1 MYLCLNF
8 VVILPK
14 NLREGEI
21 VLIKMRKYL
30 WPMLLC
36 LLLTFSCTGKKADT
50 EMEMDVPADSVADS
64 SLVAVEDTLERLITE
79 TPMPRAADAYFDDF
93 VFNFTANKRLQFER
107 IVFPLRVTEADGKM
121 KMTEKSQWKM
131 EHLFMRQGYYTL
143 LFDDDAQMSHMKDTA
158 VNEAV
163 VEKIMLRKNQV
174 KNYFFHRVRGAWMMY
189 EVRTVSMEENVN
201 ASFLSFYKRF
211 TTDSVFQV
219 QSINETVQF
228 VGPDPDDDFNMMEG
242 VITPDTWEAFAPQL
256 PEKVLYNIVYGK
268 HEAEGNK
275 KIFLMRGVANGLE
288 VELRF
293 KKVGGKWLLMKMTT

>member
-1 MYLCLNF
+1 
-8 VVILPK
+8 
-14 NLREGEI
+14 
-21 VLIKMRKYL
+21 MRKIL
-30 WPMLLC
+30 WPTLAVV
-36 LLLTFSCTGKKADT
+36 LLTYSCTGKQTSTVD
-50 EMEMDVPADSVADS
+50 EVSPDSVADS
-64 SLVAVEDTLERLITE
+64 TDTVVVDTLEQLITE

-107 IVFPLRVTEADGKM
+107 IVFPLRVTEADGQT

-158 VNEAV
+158 INEAI

-189 EVRTVSMEENVN
+189 EVRTIPMEEDAN

-219 QSINETVQF
+219 ESINETVQF
-228 VGPDPDDDFNMMEG
+228 VGPDPDDDFNVMEG

-256 PEKVLYNIVYGK
+256 PGKVLYNIVYGK
-268 HEAEGNK
+268 PETEGNK
-275 KIFLMRGVANGLE
+275 KIFLMRGVSNGLE